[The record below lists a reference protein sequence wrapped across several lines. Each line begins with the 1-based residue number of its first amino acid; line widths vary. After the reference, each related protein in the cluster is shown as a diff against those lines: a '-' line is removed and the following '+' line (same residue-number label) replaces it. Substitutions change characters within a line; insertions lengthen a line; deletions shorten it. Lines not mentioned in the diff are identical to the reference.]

1 MDCVINGMKNR
12 FSIESLKIGVG
23 VDNFI
28 QLKYEESIEFVNK
41 YEVPNLWSLK
51 LYIKIYF
58 LFFKFFF
65 LENIKHKS
73 RKIEGWNDSPK
84 KYDQ

>member
-12 FSIESLKIGVG
+12 FSLESLKIGVG

-41 YEVPNLWSLK
+41 YEVPNL
-51 LYIKIYF
+51 
-58 LFFKFFF
+58 
-65 LENIKHKS
+65 
-73 RKIEGWNDSPK
+73 
-84 KYDQ
+84 